1 MRISNRVAIWML
13 TFAAAAAIPQS
24 AAPSA
29 IRNPQSATSP
39 SAVPSAVRNRE
50 AAIRNPH
57 SAMPASTSWR
67 ALFDGKSLG
76 AWRGYKSDKVPEGW
90 KIVDK
95 TLAKDGHVGD
105 LITREEFGDFEL
117 ELEWKIG
124 HAGNSGI
131 FYRGIEDPDFKG
143 APNDDRIYT
152 TGPE

>member
-1 MRISNRVAIWML
+1 MRIRGHVAIWTL
-13 TFAAAAAIPQS
+13 TFGTLTAIPQS
-24 AAPSA
+24 A
-29 IRNPQSATSP
+29 IQSATQS
-39 SAVPSAVRNRE
+39 
-50 AAIRNPH
+50 AIRNPH

-117 ELEWKIG
+117 E
-124 HAGNSGI
+124 
-131 FYRGIEDPDFKG
+131 
-143 APNDDRIYT
+143 
-152 TGPE
+152 